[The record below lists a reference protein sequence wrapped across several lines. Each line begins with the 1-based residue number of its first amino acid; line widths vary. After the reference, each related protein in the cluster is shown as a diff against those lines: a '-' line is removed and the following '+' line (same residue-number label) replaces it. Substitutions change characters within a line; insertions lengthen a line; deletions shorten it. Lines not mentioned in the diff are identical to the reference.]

1 MNQEMGTSYK
11 QAGLTWSDKDIKPP
25 TKPSTQILSCLQVVQ
40 GERWRRDW
48 GNVPAMTGPTWDPS
62 HRHELI
68 SGTIKDILLWLQT
81 GA

>member
-40 GERWRRDW
+40 GER
-48 GNVPAMTGPTWDPS
+48 
-62 HRHELI
+62 
-68 SGTIKDILLWLQT
+68 
-81 GA
+81 